1 MHNIYSSTADLCRID
16 YYLAVRG
23 AYRDFLAR
31 DRHPMV
37 ALFLEVPSDTVDV
50 NVHPAKSE
58 VRFQDGGLVRS
69 LVVGGLRQALHA
81 AGHRASTTVAQ
92 AALGAFQPESPLR
105 GTRVPKTRLWF
116 ANLLRLWL
124 VIR

>member
-1 MHNIYSSTADLCRID
+1 MLGSR
-16 YYLAVRG
+16 RR
-23 AYRDFLAR
+23 RDFLAR

-50 NVHPAKSE
+50 NVHPAKLE

-92 AALGAFQPESPLR
+92 AALGAFQPEPTMEGDKGTQTKALVRELAEVVASYQVSPTP
-105 GTRVPKTRLWF
+105 GVFEYVQT
-116 ANLLRLWL
+116 
-124 VIR
+124 